1 MRLLLD
7 THILVWYVMGDE
19 QLPIPW
25 REMIESNQNQKF
37 FSIASLWEIAI
48 KTNIGKLTIK
58 YPLDRLIPADFQ
70 RLPIE
75 LPHLLAYQQLPLH
88 HRDPFDRMLIAQAQ
102 AEQLTLM
109 TQDPNF
115 PLYEVAL
122 IQYPAIYFLN
132 DEN

>member
-7 THILVWYVMGDE
+7 THILIWYVIGDE
-19 QLPIPW
+19 QLPIAW
-25 REMIESNQNQKF
+25 REMIQSTQNQKIV
-37 FSIASLWEIAI
+37 SMASLWEIAI
-48 KTNIGKLTIK
+48 KTNIGKLTIE
-58 YPLDRLIPADFQ
+58 YPLDRLVPADFQ

-109 TQDPNF
+109 TQDPTF
-115 PLYEVAL
+115 PLYDVTL
-122 IQYPAIYFLN
+122 LR
-132 DEN
+132 